1 MLRPRSC
8 CRAPHARASSDAWIR
23 ESAPLVGGGFAPPH
37 GLPCELASVLS
48 AGTVGGRRERKAVP
62 SKSQQL
68 VRRFSELNEAAE
80 HVGTVLMRYNKA
92 SASVATLVEQGAHL
106 VTALQNFG
114 GPERRSEVTDAL
126 GELEAARHRVRL
138 AMFALAKEQ
147 GSSASDLARAL
158 GISRQLASRLATEAE
173 ETHR

>member
-1 MLRPRSC
+1 
-8 CRAPHARASSDAWIR
+8 
-23 ESAPLVGGGFAPPH
+23 
-37 GLPCELASVLS
+37 
-48 AGTVGGRRERKAVP
+48 
-62 SKSQQL
+62 
-68 VRRFSELNEAAE
+68 
-80 HVGTVLMRYNKA
+80 MRYNKA

-106 VTALQNFG
+106 VTALQNFS

-158 GISRQLASRLATEAE
+158 SISRQLASRLATEAE